1 MRIARRKAVAGCSRC
16 PAEGWQSISS
26 HAASSDIGSGRAHP
40 LQPPRT
46 PHTGPRRPR
55 GLRQPRTYHPTSA
68 QTDTQTDTRP
78 WSAPLTYLQSRFLLE
93 MPSDRPPPVRGEL
106 QPYRP
111 GIAGTRPAPRQRS
124 GHGAAPCRA
133 PLGSP
138 RLGPAG
144 AAAARGARL
153 AHPASLGIHQES
165 G

>member
-1 MRIARRKAVAGCSRC
+1 MAKHLFTCGFVRHRQR
-16 PAEGWQSISS
+16 EGAPS
-26 HAASSDIGSGRAHP
+26 AAA
-40 LQPPRT
+40 
-46 PHTGPRRPR
+46 PHTSHLAPPPPGSPPAANVSPHQRPDR
-55 GLRQPRTYHPTSA
+55 H
-68 QTDTQTDTRP
+68 TDTRP

-153 AHPASLGIHQES
+153 AHPASLGTHQES